1 MLFHSF
7 RGVKQPQLFGFD
19 FSKYMEPKQQS
30 WGQLNLSSP
39 SKLNLQRYAWIGH
52 GQSLLAVSLD
62 ILGIP
67 DHHCQLSRKN
77 MACWKPNGLLITIYT
92 NALICEGSS
101 HWEQGREQDVL
112 EDEML
117 LLFAS
122 TLSIPQIFQ
131 LLLHLVRIQF
141 YEFLGE

>member
-1 MLFHSF
+1 
-7 RGVKQPQLFGFD
+7 
-19 FSKYMEPKQQS
+19 
-30 WGQLNLSSP
+30 
-39 SKLNLQRYAWIGH
+39 
-52 GQSLLAVSLD
+52 
-62 ILGIP
+62 
-67 DHHCQLSRKN
+67 

-101 HWEQGREQDVL
+101 PREQGREQDVL